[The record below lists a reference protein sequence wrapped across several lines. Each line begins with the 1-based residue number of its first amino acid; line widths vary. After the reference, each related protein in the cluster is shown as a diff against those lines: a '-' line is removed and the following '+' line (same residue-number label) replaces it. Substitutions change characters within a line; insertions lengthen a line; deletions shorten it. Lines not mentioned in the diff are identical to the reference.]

1 MDYEFNFQD
10 PTSPDTVYLFEAL
23 IAAAQQATEWR
34 GMFAFASQNGVR
46 TLLTDPAVQGFFDRG
61 GTLELIV
68 GIDAVTNRAT
78 LEYLLQ
84 LEQDRPNLRALVFW
98 NETPGLFHPKL
109 SHFRCPEG
117 REILIVGS
125 GNLTPG
131 GLRQSYEAYTILRSS
146 RPREAINIASL
157 DRFVEE
163 HALNLRPIDEQ
174 ILDRAARNI
183 IVGGRRGRREPVVVE
198 PENAEAAAEDVVEGR
213 EEPAL
218 NLQERIL
225 VAQVPRA
232 GGRWHQVH
240 FNRDVINQFFQ
251 VRPNS
256 DQRVYLIER
265 RMDGTLGEQ
274 EVRPCVLSQTNL
286 NYKIELG
293 ARRNADYP
301 NDGVP
306 IAVFRESQ
314 ARSFE
319 YMLIFPG
326 EAGYNELVQLIR
338 ELPTVGRGLPR
349 VITDSETLLRAWPDS
364 PLVR

>member
-23 IAAAQQATEWR
+23 IGAAQQATEWR
-34 GMFAFASQNGVR
+34 GMFAFASRNGVQ
-46 TLLTDPAVQGFFDRG
+46 TLLTDPAVQGFFGRG
-61 GTLELIV
+61 GRLELIV

-78 LEYLLQ
+78 LEYLLEIERDQ
-84 LEQDRPNLRALVFW
+84 PNLTVRVFW

-109 SHFRCPEG
+109 SHFRCPGG

-131 GLRQSYEAYTILRSS
+131 GMRQNFEGYIILRSS
-146 RPREAINIASL
+146 RAREAINIMSL
-157 DRFVEE
+157 DRFINE
-163 HALNLRPIDEQ
+163 HAPDFRPIDEQ
-174 ILDRAARNI
+174 ILNRAARNI
-183 IVGGRRGRREPVVVE
+183 ITGGGRGRRGPVAVE
-198 PENAEAAAEDVVEGR
+198 PEIAEAAAEAVIEQR

-225 VAQVPRA
+225 IAQVPAA

-251 VRPNS
+251 VRPNT
-256 DQRVYLIER
+256 DQRVYLVER
-265 RMDGTLGEQ
+265 RIDGTLGEQ
-274 EVRPCVLSQTNL
+274 EVRPCVFSQRNK

-293 ARRNADYP
+293 ARRDAEYP

-319 YMLIFPG
+319 YMLIFP
-326 EAGYNELVQLIR
+326 EELGYDELLQLTR

-349 VITDSETLLRAWPDS
+349 VITDSGTLLRAWPGC